1 MFDWQY
7 DLHAP
12 TLMGLCV
19 LLFVG
24 FEWVGLILIRPFLYF
39 LVRGQR
45 NLNEMVGYLVGFY
58 SVFYGLLLGLLI
70 VAGYQNYV
78 EVQADVVQ
86 EATDIA
92 TLFRVSQVLPAP
104 VHQAVKA
111 NLVKYTQMAIA
122 EEWPQQKA
130 GVTPNSQSP
139 IVAALQQALFS
150 VEPATKREEIALD
163 HAVQAFYE
171 LFQARRIRL
180 NAATTHLPGILWYV
194 VIMGGFLALVLVWLF
209 DARVTLHFML
219 GGLLALFIATMIAV
233 LMALDN
239 PFSGDIGVTPE
250 PLVLVQQY
258 ITADGK

>member
-45 NLNEMVGYLVGFY
+45 NLNEMVGYILSFY
-58 SVFYGLLLGLLI
+58 AVFYGLLLGLLV
-70 VAGYQNYV
+70 VAGYQSYV
-78 EVQADVVQ
+78 EVQTDVVQ
-86 EATDIA
+86 EATAIA
-92 TLFRVSQVLPAP
+92 SLFRVSQVLPTP
-104 VHQAVKA
+104 VNQEIKA
-111 NLVKYTQMAIA
+111 SLVKYTQIAIT
-122 EEWPQQKA
+122 EEWPQQQA
-130 GVTPNSQSP
+130 GITPNSQNP
-139 IVAALQQALFS
+139 MVTALQQALFS

-163 HAVQAFYE
+163 HAVQTFYQ
-171 LFQARRIRL
+171 LFEARRIRL

-194 VIMGGFLALVLVWLF
+194 VLMGGFLTLMLVWLF
-209 DARVTLHFML
+209 DARVTLHFVL

-233 LMALDN
+233 LVALDN

-250 PLVLVQQY
+250 PFVVVQQY
-258 ITADGK
+258 MTADGK